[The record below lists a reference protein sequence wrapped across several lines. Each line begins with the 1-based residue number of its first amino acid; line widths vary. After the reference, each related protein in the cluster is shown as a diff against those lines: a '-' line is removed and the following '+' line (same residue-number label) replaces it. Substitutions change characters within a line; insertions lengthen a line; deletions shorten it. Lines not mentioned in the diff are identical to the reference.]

1 MTVRR
6 GFALVL
12 VLALLVLLTL
22 LAAGLAF
29 TVRSEVNI
37 ASDFADQL
45 RARYL
50 AQAGFHQALQ
60 QLMQDDFGVDSA
72 ADTFGELRSQDLG
85 LDFGDGQFIVRITDE
100 TGKLNLN
107 TADRATLVAF
117 FTQVTGDSALAEELA
132 DSVLDWRDSDDNPN
146 PQGAESDYYLSS
158 PQPYRAKNAPFD
170 SPYELLLVKG
180 MTRELFYGDPQQGTP
195 PLTELVTAFSATPNV
210 DERGQPRLN
219 LNTATREQLQT
230 ALGDILTADEI
241 DALLRFRDGTGQQ
254 RPPSGATPP
263 RPTTGQPPSISG
275 QRPPFPPSPSPTV
288 RPPTNVGQ
296 PPSGFSPSQSPRP
309 PAPSS
314 GFPPS
319 QSNRPPSGVP
329 PSSTPRPS
337 RGVPSE
343 SLAQPPAPPEM
354 SPAPSGT
361 PPSPQQIPQP
371 PRPSGQQ
378 GGGQGG
384 QQQRRRFQS
393 PLDLLQ
399 VLPREKVI
407 AIWERV
413 TTTDA
418 PVQYGLVNLNTAPPE
433 VLSALLP
440 DNPAAVDDIL
450 AYRQQNGRF
459 QSVGELLNLPSL
471 TQAQLRQLVNRVC
484 VKSGTF
490 RLRAIGIVGDRRVVH
505 LIDAIVERQF
515 VTPPSGMT
523 ATVPTATGTTTPA
536 EQSTTPVQF
545 VIRYW
550 RER

>member
-1 MTVRR
+1 MMARR
-6 GFALVL
+6 GFALLL

-29 TVRSEVNI
+29 TIRSEVNI
-37 ASDFADQL
+37 ANNFAEQL

-50 AQAGFHQALQ
+50 AQAGFYQALQ
-60 QLMQDDFGVDSA
+60 QLMRDDFGVDSP

-132 DSVLDWRDSDDNPN
+132 DSILDWRDSDDNPN
-146 PQGAESDYYLSS
+146 PQGAESDYYLNL

-210 DERGQPRLN
+210 DERGQPRIN
-219 LNTATREQLQT
+219 LNTATREQLQA

-254 RPPSGATPP
+254 RPQSGATP
-263 RPTTGQPPSISG
+263 
-275 QRPPFPPSPSPTV
+275 PSPTV
-288 RPPTNVGQ
+288 RPPANFGQ
-296 PPSGFSPSQSPRP
+296 PSPSPTIRP

-314 GFPPS
+314 GFLPP
-319 QSNRPPSGVP
+319 QSNRPPSVLP
-329 PSSTPRPS
+329 PSSTSRPL
-337 RGVPSE
+337 RGVPGG
-343 SLAQPPAPPEM
+343 SLAQPPAPPEV
-354 SPAPSGT
+354 PAAPLGAL
-361 PPSPQQIPQP
+361 PEPQQVMEAT
-371 PRPSGQQ
+371 RPSGQS
-378 GGGQGG
+378 GQG
-384 QQQRRRFQS
+384 QRRRFQS

-413 TTTDA
+413 TTTDS
-418 PVQYGLVNLNTAPPE
+418 PLQYGLVNLNTAPPE

-450 AYRQQNGRF
+450 TYRQQNGRF
-459 QSVGELLNLPSL
+459 QTVGELLNLPSL

-490 RLRAIGIVGDRRVVH
+490 RLRALGIVGDRRVVH
-505 LIDAIVERQF
+505 LIDAIVERQLR
-515 VTPPSGMT
+515 TPSS
-523 ATVPTATGTTTPA
+523 GTTTTLPTAPA
-536 EQSTTPVQF
+536 GTTAPTEQSTTPVQF
-545 VIRYW
+545 IIRYW

>member
-1 MTVRR
+1 MRSQR

-50 AQAGFHQALQ
+50 AQAGFYQALQ
-60 QLMQDDFGVDSA
+60 QLMQDDFGVDSP

-85 LDFGDGQFIVRITDE
+85 LDFDDGQFIVRITDE

-117 FTQVTGDSALAEELA
+117 FTQVTGDGALAEELA
-132 DSVLDWRDSDDNPN
+132 DSILDWRDSDDNPN
-146 PQGAESDYYLSS
+146 PQGAESDYYLRL

-210 DERGQPRLN
+210 DERGQPRIN
-219 LNTATREQLQT
+219 LNTATREQLQA

-254 RPPSGATPP
+254 RPQSGTTLP
-263 RPTTGQPPSISG
+263 RPPIGQPPSTGG
-275 QRPPFPPSPSPTV
+275 QRPPFTTSPSPPV
-288 RPPTNVGQ
+288 
-296 PPSGFSPSQSPRP
+296 RP

-314 GFPPS
+314 GFLPP
-319 QSNRPPSGVP
+319 QSNRPPSSVP
-329 PSSTPRPS
+329 PSPTPRPS
-337 RGVPSE
+337 RGVPAG
-343 SLAQPPAPPEM
+343 SLAQPPAPPE
-354 SPAPSGT
+354 SPAAPLVA
-361 PPSPQQIPQP
+361 PPEPQQLMEP
-371 PRPSGQQ
+371 PRPSGQS
-378 GGGQGG
+378 GQG
-384 QQQRRRFQS
+384 QRRRFQS

-413 TTTDA
+413 TTTDS

-459 QSVGELLNLPSL
+459 QSVGELLNLSSL
-471 TQAQLRQLVNRVC
+471 TQTQLRQLVNRVC

-490 RLRAIGIVGDRRVVH
+490 RLRALGIVGNRRVVH
-505 LIDAIVERQF
+505 LIDAIVERLPA
-515 VTPPSGMT
+515 TLPT
-523 ATVPTATGTTTPA
+523 ATMPTATGTTAPS
-536 EQSTTPVQF
+536 EQNAAPVQF

>member
-1 MTVRR
+1 MMARR

-37 ASDFADQL
+37 ASDFAHQL

-50 AQAGFHQALQ
+50 AQAGFYQALQ
-60 QLMQDDFGVDSA
+60 HLAQDDLGRDSP

-85 LDFGDGQFIVRITDE
+85 LNFGDGQFIVRITDE

-117 FTQVTGDSALAEELA
+117 FAQMTGDSAIAEELA
-132 DSVLDWRDSDDNPN
+132 DSVLDWRDSDDTPN
-146 PQGAESDYYLSS
+146 PQGAESDYYLSL
-158 PQPYRAKNAPFD
+158 PRPYRAQNAPFD

-180 MTRELFYGDPQQGTP
+180 ITRELFYGDPQQETP

-219 LNTATREQLQT
+219 LNTATREQLQAT
-230 ALGDILTADEI
+230 LGDLLTDDEI
-241 DALLRFRDGTGQQ
+241 NALLRFRDGPGQQ
-254 RPPSGATPP
+254 RPQTGGPP
-263 RPTTGQPPSISG
+263 TRPPTGQPPFGSG
-275 QRPPFPPSPSPTV
+275 QRPPFMPSP
-288 RPPTNVGQ
+288 PPTI
-296 PPSGFSPSQSPRP
+296 RP
-309 PAPSS
+309 PANLGQPSS
-314 GFPPS
+314 GFLPS
-319 QSNRPPSGVP
+319 QSNRPLSGTPSSSSTSRPLRGVP
-329 PSSTPRPS
+329 TGSAPPPPMAGMEPPPFQSPTPRPPTA
-337 RGVPSE
+337 G
-343 SLAQPPAPPEM
+343 
-354 SPAPSGT
+354 
-361 PPSPQQIPQP
+361 
-371 PRPSGQQ
+371 GQQ
-378 GGGQGG
+378 SGGQGS
-384 QQQRRRFQS
+384 QQQRRRFRS

-413 TTTDA
+413 TVTDE
-418 PVQYGLVNLNTAPPE
+418 PVQYGLINLNTAPPE

-450 AYRQQNGRF
+450 SYRQQNGYF

-505 LIDAIVERQF
+505 LIDTIVERLPAS
-515 VTPPSGMT
+515 VDTMAPDPPT
-523 ATVPTATGTTTPA
+523 LTEAATSLTGQNA
-536 EQSTTPVQF
+536 SPVQF

>member
-1 MTVRR
+1 MRARR
-6 GFALVL
+6 GFALIL

-37 ASDFADQL
+37 ANNFAEQL

-50 AQAGFHQALQ
+50 AQAGFYQALQ
-60 QLMQDDFGVDSA
+60 QLMRDDFGVDSA

-107 TADRATLVAF
+107 TADRATLIAF
-117 FTQVTGDSALAEELA
+117 FTQVTGDGALAEELA
-132 DSVLDWRDSDDNPN
+132 DSVLDWRGSDDNPN
-146 PQGAESDYYLSS
+146 PQGAESDYYLNL
-158 PQPYRAKNAPFD
+158 PQPYRTKNAPFD

-210 DERGQPRLN
+210 DERGQPRIN
-219 LNTATREQLQT
+219 LNTATREQLQA

-254 RPPSGATPP
+254 RPQSGATP
-263 RPTTGQPPSISG
+263 
-275 QRPPFPPSPSPTV
+275 PSPTV
-288 RPPTNVGQ
+288 RPPVNFGQ
-296 PPSGFSPSQSPRP
+296 
-309 PAPSS
+309 PSS
-314 GFPPS
+314 GFLPP
-319 QSNRPPSGVP
+319 QSHRPPSSVP
-329 PSSTPRPS
+329 PSLPS
-337 RGVPSE
+337 RGVPAG
-343 SLAQPPAPPEM
+343 SLAQPPAAPLVAPPE
-354 SPAPSGT
+354 
-361 PPSPQQIPQP
+361 PQQVMEPTH
-371 PRPSGQQ
+371 PSGQS
-378 GGGQGG
+378 GQE
-384 QQQRRRFQS
+384 QRRRFQS

-413 TTTDA
+413 TVTDS

-440 DNPAAVDDIL
+440 DNPAAVDDIV

-459 QSVGELLNLPSL
+459 QSVGELLNLASL

-490 RLRAIGIVGDRRVVH
+490 RLRALGIVGNRRAVH
-505 LIDAIVERQF
+505 LIDAIVERQLR
-515 VTPPSGMT
+515 TPSSGTT
-523 ATVPTATGTTTPA
+523 ATLPTAPT
-536 EQSTTPVQF
+536 EQSTTPAQF
-545 VIRYW
+545 IIRYW